1 MKFIAMKFREKQAE
15 WFAKRRINWHV
26 SSVVVRQEESLE
38 VTWYVHLLNSCK
50 QDWLSVL
57 SVLENLFVTIKL
69 QNSGIIKAFLRSDEA
84 GCYHLYESSD
94 IKIAT
99 FSNLHKRA
107 CAFGERLMLGL
118 ESLFGKI
125 KIAIFP
131 QKKWRI
137 WWRRFHFS
145 PLLLDELHQQEKAMM
160 ATTVVPI
167 NALNL
172 VAMKILRPRPTLTSI
187 WTS

>member
-1 MKFIAMKFREKQAE
+1 M
-15 WFAKRRINWHV
+15 
-26 SSVVVRQEESLE
+26 
-38 VTWYVHLLNSCK
+38 
-50 QDWLSVL
+50 L

-118 ESLFGKI
+118 ETYSVKFNDGSSYQCPEPGCDEDFKTQADLD
-125 KIAIFP
+125 
-131 QKKWRI
+131 
-137 WWRRFHFS
+137 FH
-145 PLLLDELHQQEKAMM
+145 M
-160 ATTVVPI
+160 
-167 NALNL
+167 N
-172 VAMKILRPRPTLTSI
+172 
-187 WTS
+187 